1 MGLLET
7 GQAGEVQAVH
17 LWGIGS
23 VEEALI
29 ACHDLWWRTPGGGR
43 WPYAG
48 DGPWHLIQGE
58 AGDYAGDG
66 QDGVSSS
73 AKPRIGLDLAE
84 VAVRERVSVW
94 VPTLENADERII
106 VREALPYRA
115 RDERPGWKHM
125 AQTIRFP
132 VFDDYG
138 DLVGTRRWARSYS
151 NMGWHYY
158 HGLACI
164 ACRLNGWST
173 RRARAMVARW
183 HAAE

>member
-7 GQAGEVQAVH
+7 AQAGQVKAVH
-17 LWGIGS
+17 LWGIWS

-66 QDGVSSS
+66 QDSTSSS
-73 AKPRIGLDLAE
+73 AKPRTPLSSAE
-84 VAVRERVSVW
+84 V
-94 VPTLENADERII
+94 DERDRMTVWLEWLDDPVDRGI
-106 VREALPYRA
+106 VHRASHALWRG
-115 RDERPGWKHM
+115 E
-125 AQTIRFP
+125 
-132 VFDDYG
+132 
-138 DLVGTRRWARSYS
+138 TRVPWMEIKRQ
-151 NMGWHYY
+151 MGWAKSMDSLAWRYRK
-158 HGLACI
+158 GLALI

-173 RRARAMVARW
+173 RRAQAMAARS